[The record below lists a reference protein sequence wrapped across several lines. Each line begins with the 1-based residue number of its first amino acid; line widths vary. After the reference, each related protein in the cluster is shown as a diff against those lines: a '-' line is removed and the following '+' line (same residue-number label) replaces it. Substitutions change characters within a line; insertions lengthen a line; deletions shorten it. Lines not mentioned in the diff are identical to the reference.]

1 MATTRDRILD
11 AFESLLV
18 GQGSRSATLDA
29 VAEEAGVSKGGLLYH
44 FPSRDDLVVGML
56 DRLREMGVEDAEKMR
71 SAPQGSVAYYV
82 ETSQHNGSA
91 FDRAFVAASR
101 IAQESDTRASAALDD
116 LRAQWLAAIDE
127 QLGDDALA
135 RTVQLLCD
143 ALYFNEIMGLA
154 EEASITAVRSVLAR
168 LGALGPSG
176 EGGPSETG

>member
-18 GQGSRSATLDA
+18 GQGSRAATLDA

-56 DRLREMGVEDAEKMR
+56 DRLREMGAKDATKMR
-71 SAPQGSVAYYV
+71 AAKQGAVAYYL
-82 ETSQHNGSA
+82 ETSTHTGSD
-91 FDRAFVAASR
+91 FDRAMIAAAR
-101 IAQESDTRASAALDD
+101 IAQESDARASAALDD
-116 LRAQWLAAIDE
+116 LREAWFQVVDD

-143 ALYFNEIMGLA
+143 ALYFNETMGLS
-154 EEASITAVRSVLAR
+154 EEASMSAVRAVLSR
-168 LGALGPSG
+168 LGALESAP
-176 EGGPSETG
+176 

>member
-56 DRLREMGVEDAEKMR
+56 DRLREMGSNDAEQMR
-71 SAPQGSVAYYV
+71 AARQGPVAYYL
-82 ETSQHNGSA
+82 ETSQHTGSA
-91 FDRAFVAASR
+91 FDRAMIAAAR
-101 IAQESDTRASAALDD
+101 IAQDSDTRASTALDD
-116 LRAQWLAAIDE
+116 LREAWFEVLAE
-127 QLGDDALA
+127 QLDDEPLAL
-135 RTVQLLCD
+135 TVQLLCD

-154 EEASITAVRSVLAR
+154 EKASMPAVRTILTR
-168 LGALGPSG
+168 LGALDAPARKA
-176 EGGPSETG
+176 